1 MEVEAKGSKSL
12 ALPRVASART
22 EIERTAEH
30 RNRII
35 YIASNICIHSS
46 FPCDHEFARNL
57 KQTER
62 S

>member
-1 MEVEAKGSKSL
+1 MEVEAKG
-12 ALPRVASART
+12 ANPWHLPRVASART
-22 EIERTAEH
+22 EGERTAEY